1 MADGFLSAEQLRR
14 YGRYTGDPDTAQL
27 ARYFYLDVADRALVD
42 VRRGEHNRLGFTVQ
56 LCTVRFL
63 GTFLPDPT
71 DVPWSVAAHL
81 AAQLAIADPGV
92 LKAYA
97 SRDATN
103 REHAGKIQ
111 HVHGYTDF
119 TDPVAQADLRG
130 WLHARTSLG
139 AESPGMLFDLATARL
154 LEAKVLLP
162 GPTVLSRLVAAA
174 REQASTALWQTLSE
188 ASTPAQKRALA
199 GMLTVPAG
207 ERTSGLQRLR
217 RGPTSVTAA
226 GMLGALTR
234 LTEIRALGVGEIE
247 LSAVPAAPA
256 ANPAPPSPGTSAS
269 ADPPSTGHSANLT
282 PPETDPPT
290 HAAYRRMIPTG
301 GLRPWKAASLS
312 ARYDT
317 PTEINHL
324 SLRRAGMAIPYNRP
338 RCSWGYATDYGASA
352 VVPVGSFEVNQ

>member
-1 MADGFLSAEQLRR
+1 M
-14 YGRYTGDPDTAQL
+14 
-27 ARYFYLDVADRALVD
+27 
-42 VRRGEHNRLGFTVQ
+42 RRGEHNRLGFAVQ

-92 LKAYA
+92 LKSYA

-139 AESPGMLFDLATARL
+139 AECPGMLFDLARSRPRDLATSRPRDLATARL

-199 GMLTVPAG
+199 GMLT
-207 ERTSGLQRLR
+207 
-217 RGPTSVTAA
+217 GP
-226 GMLGALTR
+226 
-234 LTEIRALGVGEIE
+234 
-247 LSAVPAAPA
+247 
-256 ANPAPPSPGTSAS
+256 
-269 ADPPSTGHSANLT
+269 
-282 PPETDPPT
+282 
-290 HAAYRRMIPTG
+290 G
-301 GLRPWKAASLS
+301 G
-312 ARYDT
+312 
-317 PTEINHL
+317 
-324 SLRRAGMAIPYNRP
+324 
-338 RCSWGYATDYGASA
+338 
-352 VVPVGSFEVNQ
+352 